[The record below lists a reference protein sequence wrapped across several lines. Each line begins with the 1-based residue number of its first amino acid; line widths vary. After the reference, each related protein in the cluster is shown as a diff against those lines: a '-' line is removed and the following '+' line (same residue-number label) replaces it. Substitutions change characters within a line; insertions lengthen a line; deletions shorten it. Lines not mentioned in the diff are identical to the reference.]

1 MNKKLKFT
9 LAYLPV
15 ILVTITLFMISSC
28 SKTDTTNT
36 DNMVAIELALD
47 AFVAD
52 LMINPPDSITISDR
66 VHDYLAK
73 QPDSFFG
80 ATVTLLNTSGEAVY
94 SPYWYRENGTLIEKN
109 LVDDITYQID
119 DQDWLRIAI
128 DEGEP
133 FWTEPY
139 FDAGGGNIWMQTYS
153 VPVYIDGNIGAVA
166 TTDMKYAN

>member
-1 MNKKLKFT
+1 
-9 LAYLPV
+9 
-15 ILVTITLFMISSC
+15 MISSC
-28 SKTDTTNT
+28 SNTDTTNT

-52 LMINPPDSITISDR
+52 LMINPLDSSTISDR

>member
-66 VHDYLAK
+66 VHDYIVN

-80 ATVTLLNTSGEAVY
+80 ATVALLNTSGEAFY
-94 SPYWYRENGTLIEKN
+94 SPYWYHENGTLIEKD
-109 LVDDITYQID
+109 LADITYQID

-128 DEGEP
+128 DQGDP

-139 FDAGGGNIWMQTYS
+139 FDAGGGDIWMQTYS
-153 VPVYIDGNIGAVA
+153 VPVYIDGNIEAVA

>member
-9 LAYLPV
+9 IAYLPV
-15 ILVTITLFMISSC
+15 IIVTITICMISSC
-28 SKTDTTNT
+28 SNTDTTNT

-52 LMINPPDSITISDR
+52 LMINPLDSSTISDR

>member
-52 LMINPPDSITISDR
+52 LMINPPDSITISEDR
-66 VHDYLAK
+66 K
-73 QPDSFFG
+73 
-80 ATVTLLNTSGEAVY
+80 
-94 SPYWYRENGTLIEKN
+94 
-109 LVDDITYQID
+109 
-119 DQDWLRIAI
+119 
-128 DEGEP
+128 
-133 FWTEPY
+133 
-139 FDAGGGNIWMQTYS
+139 S
-153 VPVYIDGNIGAVA
+153 VV
-166 TTDMKYAN
+166 